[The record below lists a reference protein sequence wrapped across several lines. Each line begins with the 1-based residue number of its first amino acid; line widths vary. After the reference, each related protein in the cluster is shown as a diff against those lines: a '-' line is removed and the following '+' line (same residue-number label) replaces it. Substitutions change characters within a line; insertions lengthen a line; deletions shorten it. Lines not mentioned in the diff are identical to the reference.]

1 MLDTQTVELAVT
13 TETRPGE
20 RRVALVPDVVKKLV
34 SAGWEV
40 CVQAGA
46 GTEAAFSDGAYTEA
60 GATVAPGR
68 RVDARRRRVGGAGQ
82 PAERRRRGGG
92 APGRRAAE
100 LFRGGAGRGRR
111 AHA

>member
-1 MLDTQTVELAVT
+1 MKLAVP

-46 GTEAAFSDGAYTEA
+46 GTEAAFSDRAYTDA
-60 GATVAPGR
+60 GATVAPDAAATLAGR
-68 RVDARRRRVGGAGQ
+68 RAGGAGQ
-82 PAERRRRGGG
+82 PAERR
-92 APGRRAAE
+92 GRRPGCPTA
-100 LFRGGAGRGRR
+100 RR
-111 AHA
+111 S